1 MENAAITTVTVEL
14 NLESPWPHDARACR
28 ASLRQTHLVWLHSLD
43 TFVST
48 YYMIPVCLFD
58 SNKKG
63 IAAFHN
69 DYIILILNL
78 R

>member
-1 MENAAITTVTVEL
+1 MENAAITTITVEL

-48 YYMIPVCLFD
+48 YYMIPV
-58 SNKKG
+58 SV
-63 IAAFHN
+63 
-69 DYIILILNL
+69 